1 MKANPVQKMLTL
13 LLVKAL
19 MSQDNLFVPMP
30 VKSKEHLEE
39 LKAQAGKIMLD
50 LAIEEGE
57 DVTEMVAR
65 MAAAD
70 KKSAAPADDKQEE
83 TIEPCFDSLSPGQL
97 YALLTDVR
105 EKLLESVKM
114 SKKQVKEARG
124 VVKLGFNEGV
134 GMVAFLTTSQSV
146 YDTAEQAD
154 FPGEEN
160 CGDPDCK
167 GCNPEPTASA
177 PTIH

>member
-1 MKANPVQKMLTL
+1 MKANPMQKMLTL

-19 MSQDNLFVPMP
+19 MAKDNLFVPMP
-30 VKSKEHLEE
+30 VKNKDHFDE

-57 DVTEMVAR
+57 DVTEMAAR
-65 MAAAD
+65 MAAAE
-70 KKSAAPADDKQEE
+70 KKSAAPADGMEE
-83 TIEPCFDSLSPGQL
+83 ASEPCFDSLNPDQL

-114 SKKQVKEARG
+114 SKKQVNEARG
-124 VVKLGFNEGV
+124 VVKLGFNDGV
-134 GMVAFLTTSQSV
+134 GMVAYLTTSQSV
-146 YDTAEQAD
+146 YDSAEHAS
-154 FPGEEN
+154 FPGEQN

>member
-1 MKANPVQKMLTL
+1 MKANPMQKMLTL
-13 LLVKAL
+13 LLVNAL
-19 MSQDNLFVPMP
+19 MAQDDLFVPMP

-57 DVTEMVAR
+57 DVTEMAAR

-70 KKSAAPADDKQEE
+70 KKSAAPADDTQEAS
-83 TIEPCFDSLSPGQL
+83 EPNFDSLNGDQL
-97 YALLTDVR
+97 YSLVADIRDKLT
-105 EKLLESVKM
+105 ESVRL
-114 SKKQVKEARG
+114 STRTIKEARG
-124 VVKLGFNEGV
+124 VAKLGFSKGV
-134 GMVAFLTTSQSV
+134 GMVVFLTTSRSV

-160 CGDPDCK
+160 CGNPDCP
-167 GCNPEPTASA
+167 GCNPEPTTSA